1 MSKKEALL
9 KAAEN
14 KVRLGGYS
22 NFSFRELANE
32 VGIKS
37 ASVHYHFPTKADLG
51 AELAHQYTDA
61 FLLSLGEPAELKAQG
76 KNPIDFY
83 TSLFRGA
90 LVTKNPLRGGLS
102 LSWSQGAPGRL
113 AVGTVDGSVCV
124 FDIHRCMQ
132 YDIENNV
139 NYSKSSNEKH
149 FAHVPTITVTMEE
162 AGPIRD
168 LEFAPL
174 EDEDENREDEKSVE
188 DDIKRKRLASA
199 NFIAVAAHKVSK
211 ANVIDLRSRSVL
223 PESFQIEK
231 WMDDIRSVAWLP
243 KGAYIYGCDGTVGFN
258 GKFLLRQYD
267 GPICWE
273 DDEQEVRYGG
283 TVGIKLPAADDILK
297 DIKNE

>member
-1 MSKKEALL
+1 M
-9 KAAEN
+9 
-14 KVRLGGYS
+14 
-22 NFSFRELANE
+22 
-32 VGIKS
+32 
-37 ASVHYHFPTKADLG
+37 
-51 AELAHQYTDA
+51 
-61 FLLSLGEPAELKAQG
+61 
-76 KNPIDFY
+76 
-83 TSLFRGA
+83 
-90 LVTKNPLRGGLS
+90 TKNPLRGGLS

-139 NYSKSSNEKH
+139 SYSKSSNEKH

-267 GPICWE
+267 GLICWE

-297 DIKNE
+297 DIKKRHEQRRHRLYEKIWRYALVHRFAHFWNSRFTQQVLVCRRRIKFWRCFCFCAAIPDERVQE